1 MCRVRGWNLS
11 YESLTS
17 FDARKKLR
25 ELKFEDAAFW
35 NELSVEMV
43 AADLPAPDDI
53 VEEDIVDEGD
63 TDEIG
68 DDSSIGFAKVI
79 RAVVDEG
86 TVALRVVGTQEDG
99 GLVQEALAEDDN
111 EEPVF
116 QGEFA
121 EDKCEEPVID
131 AMADNRHK
139 LGVHTGIANDSY
151 PGTSRN
157 TGAVESG
164 PEQQGRGRRKR
175 VSNRQ
180 FTNFICHNDNKD
192 SDVEG

>member
-1 MCRVRGWNLS
+1 M
-11 YESLTS
+11 
-17 FDARKKLR
+17 
-25 ELKFEDAAFW
+25 KFEDVAFW

-43 AADLPAPDDI
+43 ATNLPAPDDI

-63 TDEIG
+63 ADEIG

-86 TVALRVVGTQEDG
+86 TVALRAVGTREDG

-121 EDKCEEPVID
+121 EDKCEEPIID
-131 AMADNRHK
+131 AMADNWHK
-139 LGVHTGIANDSY
+139 LGVHTGVANDSY
-151 PGTSRN
+151 LGTSRN
-157 TGAVESG
+157 TGAMESG
-164 PEQQGRGRRKR
+164 PEQQGRGRCKR

-180 FTNFICHNDNKD
+180 FTNFIHHNDNED
-192 SDVEG
+192 SNVEG

>member
-1 MCRVRGWNLS
+1 M
-11 YESLTS
+11 S
-17 FDARKKLR
+17 FDAQKKVH
-25 ELKFEDAAFW
+25 ELKFEDVAFW
-35 NELSVEMV
+35 NELSVEVV
-43 AADLPAPDDI
+43 AADLPTPDNI

-79 RAVVDEG
+79 RAIVDEG
-86 TVALRVVGTQEDG
+86 TVALRVVGTREDG
-99 GLVQEALAEDDN
+99 GLVQEALAKDDN
-111 EEPVF
+111 EEPVL

-121 EDKCEEPVID
+121 KDKGEEPVID

-139 LGVHTGIANDSY
+139 LRVHTGIANDSY

-180 FTNFICHNDNKD
+180 FTNFICHNNNED